1 MPSTLT
7 VGSSPDCDVVLT
19 VPSVSGRH
27 CRLSSEGDAAFL
39 EDLGSRNGTY
49 VNGTRLEA
57 SARVVV
63 TAADAVHL
71 GSHRLDVGLLLA
83 RLAEESPA
91 EAPRLLDFTGDA
103 MVIGRVVG
111 NDLVIDLPTVSSR
124 HARLTRSGGGIL
136 VEDLGSSNGTYV
148 DGRRIAEPTALGP
161 GSILSLGSAPFRLSD
176 ASWRPAAVDSFE
188 WREERSA
195 SPIAPAAGVL
205 IAGTLV
211 AALAP
216 LGAPAGPARLFA
228 LAVAAV
234 AVGGVDALAA
244 AILRPP
250 TGIGR
255 SPAASRT
262 AGSVAALGLVQAAFL
277 ALTVRRIGGG
287 PGEALA
293 TIGVLFLAIVAG
305 ASVAF
310 ATFRLAPGS
319 QRARSAIVAGLW
331 VAAGLLGGFAPA
343 ASDVPAAVRPALGI
357 SPVRWAFEGLMLAG
371 PSGEVGGPAERYF
384 PTTTDRMGLAAD
396 CAALALGAFGLAVL
410 AATRRPDETSAH
422 PSFLT
427 A

>member
-7 VGSSPDCDVVLT
+7 VGSSADCDVVLT

-27 CRLSSEGDAAFL
+27 CRLSREGDAAFL

-49 VNGTRLEA
+49 VNGTRLEGP
-57 SARVVV
+57 ARVVV

-71 GSHRLDVGLLLA
+71 GSHRLDVGPLLE
-83 RLAEESPA
+83 RLADGPA
-91 EAPRLLDFTGDA
+91 AEDPRLLDFTGDA
-103 MVIGRVVG
+103 MVIGRVAG

-124 HARLTRSGGGIL
+124 HARLLRSGEGIF

-176 ASWRPAAVDSFE
+176 ASWRPAVVDSFE
-188 WREERSA
+188 WRGGPTA
-195 SPIAPAAGVL
+195 SPIAPAVAVL
-205 IAGTLV
+205 IAGTL
-211 AALAP
+211 AAAMAP
-216 LGAPAGPARLFA
+216 LAAPAGPARLFA
-228 LAVAAV
+228 LAIAAM
-234 AVGGVDALAA
+234 AVGAVDALAA

-255 SPAASRT
+255 DPAGWRT
-262 AGSVAALGLVQAAFL
+262 AGAVATLGLVQAAFL
-277 ALTVRRIGGG
+277 WLPVRGLGGVQG
-287 PGEALA
+287 R
-293 TIGVLFLAIVAG
+293 GVAAVAVVFLAVMAG
-305 ASVAF
+305 AAVSF
-310 ATFRLAPGS
+310 AASRLVPGS
-319 QRARSAIVAGLW
+319 RRARSATVAGLV

-343 ASDVPAAVRPALGI
+343 ASDLPAAVRPALGI

-371 PSGEVGGPAERYF
+371 PSGEGGGPAERYF
-384 PTTTDRMGLAAD
+384 PAATDRMGLPAD

-410 AATRRPDETSAH
+410 AATRRPDGAPAQ
-422 PSFLT
+422 PSSLT